1 MEESGFED
9 EQGDKNL
16 QLLSHEELREQVRR
30 RTAAL
35 ENVMDTM
42 VDVLMKLDPEGRI
55 RMANQAC
62 YNILGYEQGEVID
75 KPVDYIFASPERN
88 EELSDMLTKGELLDR
103 LLTKGYVKD
112 VEIYF
117 TTKGGAAIP
126 MSLSASVMEDE
137 DGTLTGIVCVAKDI
151 SERKEAE
158 ERAEFLHSLLR
169 HDLGNKLQVIKGNL
183 QILEEAEL
191 PEGMDQRLEYAV
203 NGIEEANELIENVRM
218 LNQLEG
224 DLERQPVTL
233 NVVVKEA
240 VERHEDLRQQVGMTV
255 DNRVTEPHTVEGG
268 PILKELFSNLIENS
282 LTHSGGSQLRLSS
295 VERGDSVVVIVEDDG
310 TGIDDEKKDKIL
322 EKGYSG
328 TSSTGSGLGMHLAE
342 RIVET
347 YGGEL
352 SVEDSELGGARFDVT
367 LRKPGTSAD

>member
-9 EQGDKNL
+9 EHGDKNL
-16 QLLSHEELREQVRR
+16 QLLSRDELEERVRT

-62 YNILGYEQGEVID
+62 YNILGYEEGEVTD
-75 KPVDYIFASPERN
+75 KPVDYIFASPDQN

-117 TTKGGAAIP
+117 TTKSGEAIP

-137 DGTLTGIVCVAKDI
+137 EGTLTGIVCVAKDI

-183 QILEEAEL
+183 QLLEEIEL
-191 PEGMDQRLEYAV
+191 PEGMDERLDHAV
-203 NGIEEANELIENVRM
+203 NGIEEANELIENIRT
-218 LNQLEG
+218 LHQLEG
-224 DLERQPVTL
+224 DIDHEPVTL
-233 NVVVKEA
+233 NVVVKET
-240 VERHEDLRQQVGMTV
+240 VDRHEDLRRQVGMEI
-255 DNRVTEPHTVEGG
+255 DNRVTDPVTVKAG
-268 PILKELFSNLIENS
+268 PILKELFSNLVENS
-282 LTHSGGSQLRLSS
+282 LHHSEGSVLRLSAT
-295 VERGDSVVVIVEDDG
+295 ETDDSVTITVEDDG
-310 TGIDDEKKDKIL
+310 ICIPDDKKDKIL

-328 TSSTGSGLGMHLAE
+328 AGSTGSGLGMHLAK
-342 RIVET
+342 RIAEN
-347 YGGEL
+347 YGGEFA
-352 SVEDSELGGARFDVT
+352 VRDSELGGARFDVT
-367 LRKPGTSAD
+367 LVRPNNTRE

>member
-1 MEESGFED
+1 MEESGVED
-9 EQGDKNL
+9 DQGDKNL
-16 QLLSHEELREQVRR
+16 RLLSRDELEERVRR

-42 VDVLMKLDPEGRI
+42 VDVLMKLDAEGRI

-62 YNILGYEQGEVID
+62 YNILGYEEGEVIE
-75 KPVDYIFASPERN
+75 KPVDYIFASPEQN

-117 TTKGGAAIP
+117 TTKDGEAIP

-151 SERKEAE
+151 SERKQAE

-169 HDLGNKLQVIKGNL
+169 HDLGNKLQVIRGNL
-183 QILEEAEL
+183 QLLEEIDL
-191 PEGMDQRLEYAV
+191 PEGMDERLEHAV
-203 NGIEEANELIENVRM
+203 NGIDEATELIQNVRM

-224 DLERQPVTL
+224 EIDHEPVTL

-240 VERHEDLRQQVGMTV
+240 IDRHEDLRRQRDMEIENDVV
-255 DNRVTEPHTVEGG
+255 DPVTVEAG

-282 LTHSGGSQLRLSS
+282 LVHSEGSTLRLSAD
-295 VERGDSVVVIVEDDG
+295 EREETVVVTVEDDG
-310 TGIDDEKKDKIL
+310 KGIPDDLKDKIL
-322 EKGYSG
+322 EKGFSG
-328 TSSTGSGLGMHLAE
+328 TGSTGSGLGMHLAE
-342 RIVET
+342 RIART
-347 YGGEL
+347 YDGDFA
-352 SVEDSELGGARFDVT
+352 VEDSEMGGARFVVT
-367 LRKPGTSAD
+367 LNKAAGHRR